1 MLVEEILDV
10 LSLSSTTI
18 LEDEANLLIEGVR
31 EVRMCAR
38 GCMSGNGELDTE

>member
-38 GCMSGNGELDTE
+38 DCMSGNGELDTE